1 MTNLI
6 TLIGVDTEYEVY
18 SGNFSTVKD
27 KVKSFGK
34 NRLIATILSI
44 RDRFFEFFFKDLYGD
59 E

>member
-34 NRLIATILSI
+34 NRLISTILSI
-44 RDRFFEFFFKDLYGD
+44 RERFR
-59 E
+59 